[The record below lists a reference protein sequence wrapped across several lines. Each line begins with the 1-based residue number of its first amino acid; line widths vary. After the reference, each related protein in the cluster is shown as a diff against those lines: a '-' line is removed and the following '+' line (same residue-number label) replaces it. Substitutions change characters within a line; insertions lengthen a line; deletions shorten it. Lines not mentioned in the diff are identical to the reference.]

1 MIDGIGNVARIT
13 HVRCNALEAFCIR
26 IVDQASMSGGRKENP
41 VLLPFDVA
49 GLQQVVQLGA
59 ELARVVFPYFHVVFG
74 ELVVGLGHP
83 VRFVGPRSRDKV
95 YLEAG
100 FAKDLEGIKHFA
112 DEQSCLGHNASMLER
127 GFVKAKCLF
136 RNDLPVSLQ

>member
-1 MIDGIGNVARIT
+1 MLLGFSKWSS
-13 HVRCNALEAFCIR
+13 LER
-26 IVDQASMSGGRKENP
+26 NSLEWSSH
-41 VLLPFDVA
+41 
-49 GLQQVVQLGA
+49 
-59 ELARVVFPYFHVVFG
+59 FHVVFG
-74 ELVVGLGHP
+74 ELVIGLGHP

-127 GFVKAKCLF
+127 GFVKAKGLF
-136 RNDLPVSLQ
+136 RNELPVSLQ